1 MVKAIAKLIALQ
13 NIHAGIIALN
23 TSKVIVKNG
32 DFGFIQSI
40 TQEGFRGEFSHL
52 FPELLCDEAK
62 FRGYF
67 RMSTTLFFNSI
78 TNLKMGKS
86 YF

>member
-23 TSKVIVKNG
+23 TSKVIVKKRRFWIHPINNARG
-32 DFGFIQSI
+32 L
-40 TQEGFRGEFSHL
+40 RGEFSHL
-52 FPELLCDEAK
+52 FPEVLCDEAK

-67 RMSTTLFFNSI
+67 RMSTHCFFNSI
-78 TNLKMGKS
+78 TT
-86 YF
+86 